1 MIVDELATGEVAT
14 GGRPGEQLP
23 GETATEEK
31 DLEASLICGA
41 GGKDEVQ
48 ERVHGLREHDPE
60 MEGQAQAPMLPRRTS
75 EV

>member
-1 MIVDELATGEVAT
+1 M
-14 GGRPGEQLP
+14 
-23 GETATEEK
+23 EEK